1 MQLVKSSTLLPC
13 ACCLSYE
20 LALCLQVKKAGAL
33 DASAVED
40 EEEMQSIARIRK
52 PTWIAV
58 GIIIFMG
65 YIVWPLLTLP
75 AGDFRYTCFQLCD
88 IIEIA

>member
-1 MQLVKSSTLLPC
+1 
-13 ACCLSYE
+13 
-20 LALCLQVKKAGAL
+20 
-33 DASAVED
+33 
-40 EEEMQSIARIRK
+40 MQSIARIRK

-75 AGDFRYTCFQLCD
+75 AGDFRYICCQLCD

>member
-1 MQLVKSSTLLPC
+1 MLF
-13 ACCLSYE
+13 AF
-20 LALCLQVKKAGAL
+20 QVKKAGAL

-40 EEEMQSIARIRK
+40 EAEMQSIARIRK
-52 PTWIAV
+52 PTWIVV

-75 AGDFRYTCFQLCD
+75 AGDFR
-88 IIEIA
+88 